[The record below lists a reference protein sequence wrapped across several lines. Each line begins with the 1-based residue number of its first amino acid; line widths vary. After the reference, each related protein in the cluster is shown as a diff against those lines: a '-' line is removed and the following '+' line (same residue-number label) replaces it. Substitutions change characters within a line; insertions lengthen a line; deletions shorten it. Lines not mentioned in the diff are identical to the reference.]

1 MSASNTIEFRETAE
15 SVAFKAMLE
24 YHGLSS
30 ADVHERLY
38 RKLNDLGHTSIYEI
52 MFLSATSNRMITAT
66 FKTVKGQIGIQVYGL
81 PTTGVYNFSLVDFT
95 TNQTELLFTMA
106 DIERALGGEPA
117 D

>member
-1 MSASNTIEFRETAE
+1 MTTSNTIEFRETGE
-15 SVAFKAMLE
+15 SIAFKALLE

-30 ADVHERLY
+30 VDILERLY

-52 MFLSATSNRMITAT
+52 MFLSTANNRMINVT
-66 FKTVKGQIGIQVYGL
+66 FKTVKGIVGIQVYGL
-81 PTTGVYNFSLVDFT
+81 PTVGVYNISSVDFT

-106 DIERALGGEPA
+106 DKERALGGEPA